1 MTDHVSTDQEVLIT
15 RIFDA
20 PREQVFKAW
29 TDPDEVAA
37 WYGPA
42 HMDIPRDSVRIDAH
56 VGGRWEVTMVPRG
69 GGDGFAIGY
78 EILELVEPELLIMR
92 SDPMPGQHEST
103 LVRVELH
110 DHGPKTRMTLSDG
123 PFPVAGRAH
132 AEAGYEGA
140 LDKLAAR
147 LATSAAPGD

>member
-1 MTDHVSTDQEVLIT
+1 MSNDVSADQDVLIT

-29 TDPDEVAA
+29 IDPDEVAA

-42 HMDIPRDSVRIDAH
+42 HMGVPRESVRIDAR
-56 VGGRWEVTMVPRG
+56 VGGRWEITMVPQA

-78 EILELVEPELLIMR
+78 DIVEFVEPELLVMR
-92 SDPMPGQHEST
+92 SDPAPGQPDGT

-123 PFPVAGRAH
+123 PFPAGRDH
-132 AEAGYEGA
+132 AAAGYHGA
-140 LDKLAAR
+140 LDKLAAH
-147 LATSAAPGD
+147 LGE

>member
-1 MTDHVSTDQEVLIT
+1 MSNDVSTDQDVLIT

-20 PREQVFKAW
+20 PRDQVFKAW

-42 HMDIPRDSVRIDAH
+42 HMEVPRDSVRIDAR

-69 GGDGFAIGY
+69 GGEGFAISY
-78 EILELVEPELLIMR
+78 EILELVEPKLLIMR
-92 SDPMPGQHEST
+92 SDPMPGHRDGT
-103 LVRVELH
+103 LVRVQLH

-123 PFPVAGRAH
+123 PFPAAGRGH

-140 LDKLAAR
+140 LDKLAAH
-147 LATSAAPGD
+147 LAA

>member
-1 MTDHVSTDQEVLIT
+1 MSSNISTDQDVLVT

-20 PREQVFKAW
+20 SREQVFRAW

-42 HMDIPRDSVRIDAH
+42 HMEVPRESVRIDAR

-69 GGDGFAIGY
+69 GDGFAIGY
-78 EILELVEPELLIMR
+78 EILELAEPELLVMR
-92 SDPMPGQHEST
+92 SDPMPGQPDGT
-103 LVRVELH
+103 VVRVELH
-110 DHGPKTRMTLSDG
+110 NLGPKTRMTLSDG
-123 PFPVAGRAH
+123 PFPAAGRGH

-140 LDKLAAR
+140 FDKLAAH
-147 LATSAAPGD
+147 LAT